1 MNDTRRTLNELLV
14 NLFNN
19 ILAIEEA
26 NLQNQHVSLSMTE
39 VHILEAIV
47 KSESNMMS
55 AVAKYLMITQGTLTV
70 SVSKLEK
77 KGYVERIKDE
87 SDRRIVRL
95 RITDK
100 AKDVLSVHDEFH
112 KQMIDKIVNDL
123 DIEEEQ
129 ELLKSLVKV
138 SEFFKESYGNGT
150 PPSSGDLKKWTTR

>member
-19 ILAIEEA
+19 ILAIEENNLRKA
-26 NLQNQHVSLSMTE
+26 NVELSMTE

-55 AVAKYLMITQGTLTV
+55 AVAKYLMVTQGTLTV

-77 KGYVERIKDE
+77 KGYVERIKDDE
-87 SDRRIVRL
+87 DRRVVRL
-95 RITDK
+95 LITDK
-100 AKDVLSVHDEFH
+100 AKEVLEVHDEFH
-112 KQMIDKIVNDL
+112 AQMINKVVNEL

-129 ELLKSLVKV
+129 ELLRSLQRV
-138 SEFFKESYGNGT
+138 SAFFKEKYSN
-150 PPSSGDLKKWTTR
+150 

>member
-1 MNDTRRTLNELLV
+1 MTDTRRTLNELLV

-26 NLQNQHVSLSMTE
+26 NLQSQHVSLSMTE

-138 SEFFKESYGNGT
+138 SEFFKESYGN
-150 PPSSGDLKKWTTR
+150 

>member
-39 VHILEAIV
+39 VHILEAIE

-95 RITDK
+95 KKTEK
-100 AKDVLSVHDEFH
+100 ANMVLQVHDDFH

-129 ELLKSLVKV
+129 ELLKSLYKV
-138 SEFFKESYGNGT
+138 SQFFKESYGN
-150 PPSSGDLKKWTTR
+150 

>member
-39 VHILEAIV
+39 VHILEAIE

-87 SDRRIVRL
+87 SDRRILRL
-95 RITDK
+95 KNTEK
-100 AKDVLSVHDEFH
+100 ANMVLQVHDEFH

-129 ELLKSLVKV
+129 ELLKSLYKV
-138 SEFFKESYGNGT
+138 SQFFKESYGN
-150 PPSSGDLKKWTTR
+150 

>member
-39 VHILEAIV
+39 VHILEAIE

-95 RITDK
+95 QNTEK
-100 AKDVLSVHDEFH
+100 AKAVLAVHDDFH

-129 ELLKSLVKV
+129 ELLKSLYKV
-138 SEFFKESYGNGT
+138 SAFFKESYGN
-150 PPSSGDLKKWTTR
+150 

>member
-1 MNDTRRTLNELLV
+1 MNYTRRTLNELLV

-112 KQMIDKIVNDL
+112 KQMIYKIVNDL

-138 SEFFKESYGNGT
+138 SEFFKESYGN
-150 PPSSGDLKKWTTR
+150 

>member
-112 KQMIDKIVNDL
+112 KQMIYKIVNDL

-138 SEFFKESYGNGT
+138 SEFFKESYGN
-150 PPSSGDLKKWTTR
+150 

>member
-39 VHILEAIV
+39 VHILEAIE

-77 KGYVERIKDE
+77 KPQPVAFDRICP
-87 SDRRIVRL
+87 RYRCGGAGWRHACVYQYGGL
-95 RITDK
+95 F
-100 AKDVLSVHDEFH
+100 SVQAD
-112 KQMIDKIVNDL
+112 
-123 DIEEEQ
+123 
-129 ELLKSLVKV
+129 
-138 SEFFKESYGNGT
+138 
-150 PPSSGDLKKWTTR
+150 

>member
-39 VHILEAIV
+39 VHILEAIE

-95 RITDK
+95 KNTEK
-100 AKDVLSVHDEFH
+100 ANMVLQVHDDFH

-129 ELLKSLVKV
+129 ELLKSLYKV
-138 SEFFKESYGNGT
+138 SQFFKESYGN
-150 PPSSGDLKKWTTR
+150 

>member
-19 ILAIEEA
+19 ILAIEENNLRKA
-26 NLQNQHVSLSMTE
+26 NVELSMTE

-55 AVAKYLMITQGTLTV
+55 AVAKYLMVTQGTLTV

-77 KGYVERIKDE
+77 KGYVERIKDDD
-87 SDRRIVRL
+87 DRRVVRL
-95 RITDK
+95 LITDK
-100 AKDVLSVHDEFH
+100 AKEVLEVHDEFH
-112 KQMIDKIVNDL
+112 AQMINKVVNEL

-129 ELLKSLVKV
+129 ELLRSLQRV
-138 SEFFKESYGNGT
+138 SAFFKEKYSN
-150 PPSSGDLKKWTTR
+150 

>member
-39 VHILEAIV
+39 VHILEAIE

-95 RITDK
+95 KNTEK
-100 AKDVLSVHDEFH
+100 ANTVLQVHNDFH

-129 ELLKSLVKV
+129 ELLKSLYKV
-138 SEFFKESYGNGT
+138 SQFFKESYGN
-150 PPSSGDLKKWTTR
+150 

>member
-26 NLQNQHVSLSMTE
+26 NLQHQHVSLSMTE
-39 VHILEAIV
+39 VHILEAIE

-95 RITDK
+95 KNTEK
-100 AKDVLSVHDEFH
+100 ANMVLQVHDDFH

-129 ELLKSLVKV
+129 ELLKSLYKV
-138 SEFFKESYGNGT
+138 SQFFKESYGN
-150 PPSSGDLKKWTTR
+150 

>member
-138 SEFFKESYGNGT
+138 SEFFKESYGN
-150 PPSSGDLKKWTTR
+150 

>member
-129 ELLKSLVKV
+129 ELLK
-138 SEFFKESYGNGT
+138 
-150 PPSSGDLKKWTTR
+150 

>member
-26 NLQNQHVSLSMTE
+26 NLKKQHVSLSMTE

-55 AVAKYLMITQGTLTV
+55 AVAKYLMVTQGTLTV

-77 KGYVERIKDE
+77 KGYVMREKDE
-87 SDRRIVRL
+87 IDRRIVRL
-95 RITDK
+95 CITEK
-100 AKDVLSVHDEFH
+100 ARDVLRVHDEFH
-112 KQMIDKIVNDL
+112 TQMIDKIVNEL

-129 ELLKSLVKV
+129 TLLKSLNKA
-138 SEFFKESYGNGT
+138 SQFFKEKYQN
-150 PPSSGDLKKWTTR
+150 

>member
-39 VHILEAIV
+39 VHILEAIE
-47 KSESNMMS
+47 KSDSNMMS

-95 RITDK
+95 K
-100 AKDVLSVHDEFH
+100 
-112 KQMIDKIVNDL
+112 N
-123 DIEEEQ
+123 
-129 ELLKSLVKV
+129 
-138 SEFFKESYGNGT
+138 
-150 PPSSGDLKKWTTR
+150 

>member
-19 ILAIEEA
+19 ILAIEEN
-26 NLQNQHVSLSMTE
+26 NLRKQHVELSMTE

-55 AVAKYLMITQGTLTV
+55 VVAKYLMVTQGTLTV

-77 KGYVERIKDE
+77 KGYVERIKDDE
-87 SDRRIVRL
+87 DRRVVRL
-95 RITDK
+95 VITDK
-100 AKDVLSVHDEFH
+100 ARAVLEVHDEFH
-112 KQMIDKIVNDL
+112 AQMIDKIVNEL

-129 ELLKSLVKV
+129 ELLRSLQRV
-138 SEFFKESYGNGT
+138 SVFFKEKYNN
-150 PPSSGDLKKWTTR
+150 

>member
-19 ILAIEEA
+19 ILAIEENNLRKA
-26 NLQNQHVSLSMTE
+26 NVEISMTE

-55 AVAKYLMITQGTLTV
+55 AVAKYLMVTQGTLTV

-77 KGYVERIKDE
+77 KGYVERIKDDE
-87 SDRRIVRL
+87 DRRVVRL
-95 RITDK
+95 LITDK
-100 AKDVLSVHDEFH
+100 AKEVLEVHDEFH
-112 KQMIDKIVNDL
+112 AQMINKVVNEL

-129 ELLKSLVKV
+129 ELLRSLQRV
-138 SEFFKESYGNGT
+138 SAFFKEKYKN
-150 PPSSGDLKKWTTR
+150 

>member
-26 NLQNQHVSLSMTE
+26 NLQNQHVTLSMTE
-39 VHILEAIV
+39 VHILEAIE

-95 RITDK
+95 KNTEK
-100 AKDVLSVHDEFH
+100 AKAVLQVHDDFH

-129 ELLKSLVKV
+129 ELLKSLYRV
-138 SEFFKESYGNGT
+138 SQFFKESYGN
-150 PPSSGDLKKWTTR
+150 

>member
-1 MNDTRRTLNELLV
+1 
-14 NLFNN
+14 
-19 ILAIEEA
+19 
-26 NLQNQHVSLSMTE
+26 
-39 VHILEAIV
+39 
-47 KSESNMMS
+47 MMS

-95 RITDK
+95 KNTEK
-100 AKDVLSVHDEFH
+100 ANMVLQVHDDFH

-129 ELLKSLVKV
+129 ELLKSLYKV
-138 SEFFKESYGNGT
+138 SQFFKESYGN
-150 PPSSGDLKKWTTR
+150 

>member
-26 NLQNQHVSLSMTE
+26 NLQNQHVMLSMTE
-39 VHILEAIV
+39 VHILEAIE

-95 RITDK
+95 RNTEK
-100 AKDVLSVHDEFH
+100 ATAVLQVHDDFH

-129 ELLKSLVKV
+129 ELLKSLYRV
-138 SEFFKESYGNGT
+138 SQFFKESYGN
-150 PPSSGDLKKWTTR
+150 

>member
-112 KQMIDKIVNDL
+112 KQMIDKIVYVL

-138 SEFFKESYGNGT
+138 
-150 PPSSGDLKKWTTR
+150 

>member
-26 NLQNQHVSLSMTE
+26 NLQNQHVTLSMTE
-39 VHILEAIV
+39 VHILEAIE

-95 RITDK
+95 RNTEK
-100 AKDVLSVHDEFH
+100 ATAVLQVHDDFH

-129 ELLKSLVKV
+129 ELLKSLYRV
-138 SEFFKESYGNGT
+138 SQFFKESYGN
-150 PPSSGDLKKWTTR
+150 

>member
-47 KSESNMMS
+47 KSASNMMS

-138 SEFFKESYGNGT
+138 SEFFKESYGN
-150 PPSSGDLKKWTTR
+150 

>member
-39 VHILEAIV
+39 VHILEAIE

-55 AVAKYLMITQGTLTV
+55 VVAKYLMITQGTLTV

-95 RITDK
+95 KNTEK
-100 AKDVLSVHDEFH
+100 ANMVLQVHDDFH

-129 ELLKSLVKV
+129 ELLKSLYKV
-138 SEFFKESYGNGT
+138 SQFFKESYGN
-150 PPSSGDLKKWTTR
+150 